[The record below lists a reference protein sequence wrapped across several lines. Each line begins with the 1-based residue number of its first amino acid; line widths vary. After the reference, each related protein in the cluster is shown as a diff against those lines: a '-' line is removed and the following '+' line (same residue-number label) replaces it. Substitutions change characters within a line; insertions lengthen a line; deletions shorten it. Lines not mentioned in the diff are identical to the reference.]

1 MLNIDPQPHQKA
13 FLECNGTEDKDP
25 IRIVF
30 FGGGAGG
37 GKTWSILVDNLFGV
51 HDPDYFSVF
60 FRSTNNELETNLW
73 PAAKKMYWDLL
84 FSDVEGKKPKG
95 KAHINEQTKTITF
108 PSGAKSKFS
117 YLEYDKHAD
126 SWYGAE
132 LCKIYI
138 DELQMHSEY
147 AFTVLRSRNRSVA
160 KVPKGMRFTLN
171 PDPQHWMFEW
181 IEPFLLTDGSGL
193 PNPENAGRTR
203 YYLIIIGKLVTSWD
217 KEELI
222 SLHGKVPQTYTY
234 IPATLKDNKVLQ
246 EMDPEYFAVLDSMP
260 EDKRNSLLLGAWLD
274 SADSGVYWK
283 REWLKQAHVL
293 PTSVTQTVRAY
304 DLAGSIPTPNYRS
317 PDYTVSVKMS
327 KCSEGDYYITGDYVP
342 SFTDEGTKVFGRMR
356 RTYSDRDEI
365 ILEQAEH
372 DGADIHL
379 ILPEDT
385 ASAGKEVFA
394 SKVEYFLKYGF
405 IVKKDVAVSN
415 HKKLTKAEPFFQAC
429 GIGKVYILE
438 NTFTPETLA
447 WLYGELERFVGERS
461 GNSST
466 SKDDAVDVCATA
478 YNYLARTR
486 VVSIPTFSTV
496 PYNSLSA
503 SLLES
508 RGY

>member
-1 MLNIDPQPHQKA
+1 M
-13 FLECNGTEDKDP
+13 
-25 IRIVF
+25 
-30 FGGGAGG
+30 G
-37 GKTWSILVDNLFGV
+37 GKTWAILLDNLLGV
-51 HDPDYFSVF
+51 HDPDYLSVF

-73 PAAKKMYWDLL
+73 PAAKKMYHEFL
-84 FSDVEGKKPKG
+84 FRDVECKQPIG

-108 PSGAKSKFS
+108 PSGAQSKFS
-117 YLEYDKHAD
+117 YMQYDKDAD
-126 SWYGAE
+126 RWYGSE
-132 LCKIYI
+132 LCKVYI

-171 PDPQHWMFEW
+171 PDPNHWMFEW

-193 PNPENAGRTR
+193 PNTEYAGKVR
-203 YYLIIIGKLVTSWD
+203 YFIIIDGKLISSWD

-222 SLHGKVPQTYTY
+222 DLHGKNPQTYTY
-234 IPATLKDNKVLQ
+234 IPATLKDNTVLQ
-246 EMDPEYFAVLDSMP
+246 ELDPEYYDVLDAMP
-260 EDKRNSLLLGAWLD
+260 TEKRNALLLGAWLD

-283 REWLKQAHVL
+283 REWLKQAHIL
-293 PTSVTQTVRAY
+293 PPNITQTVRAY

-317 PDYTVSVKMS
+317 PDYTVSIKMS
-327 KCSEGDYYITGDYVP
+327 KCSEGNYYMTGDYVP
-342 SFTDEGTKVFGRMR
+342 SFTDEGTKILGRMR

-365 ILEQAEH
+365 ILEQAQH

-379 ILPEDT
+379 VLPEDT

-394 SKVEYFLKYGF
+394 SKVEYFLKHGF

-429 GIGKVYILE
+429 GIGKVFILE

-466 SKDDAVDVCATA
+466 SKDDAVDMCATA
-478 YNYLARTR
+478 YNYLARTK
-486 VVSIPTFSTV
+486 TV
-496 PYNSLSA
+496 TLPNFTKIKSKTMAA
-503 SLLES
+503 SLLS
-508 RGY
+508 GL